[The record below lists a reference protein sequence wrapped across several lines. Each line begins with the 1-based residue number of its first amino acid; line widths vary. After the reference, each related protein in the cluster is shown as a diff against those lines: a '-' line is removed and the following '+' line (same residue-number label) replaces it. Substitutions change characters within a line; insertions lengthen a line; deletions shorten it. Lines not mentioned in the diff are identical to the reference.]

1 MTVYNA
7 TLDTQIDPDAP
18 ATSLLM
24 YQMRD
29 NPIAMVEGAVGAPR
43 LQFAAMDAWFSTSGA
58 VGSYVFAAGTTDAA
72 FGTTVA
78 GSTLNPTS
86 AMTDNSTSSGAM
98 STRFTQGAALT
109 GTWRCM
115 GTFDAAVTAS
125 GGGNYA
131 GATLWL
137 RIA

>member
-29 NPIAMVEGAVGAPR
+29 NPIAMFEGAAGAPR
-43 LQFAAMDAWFSTSGA
+43 LQFNAMDGWFSTAGA
-58 VGSYVFAAGTTDAA
+58 VGSYVFAVGNSDTA
-72 FGTTVA
+72 FGATVA

-86 AMTDNSTSSGAM
+86 AMTDNSTTSGAM
-98 STRFTQGAALT
+98 TTGFTQGAALT

-115 GTFDAAVTAS
+115 GTFDATVAAT
-125 GGGNYA
+125 GGGNYG